1 MYIEDRL
8 FSENTEETLYSVL
21 MDEDEY
27 ALYSEFQKEFA
38 VSKISSAF
46 RHLKRNASRAG
57 TQIKAGFKM
66 GARKDLNPK
75 EVHEIALN
83 QRLATRKGA
92 KLKTP
97 NFKTLDP
104 AEAERSAR
112 AWTHIDQVGRGATP
126 IGSLYFPQLP

>member
-8 FSENTEETLYSVL
+8 FSENTEEVLYSVL

-57 TQIKAGFKM
+57 TQIKAGFNM
-66 GARKDLNPK
+66 GLGKDLTAAQAH
-75 EVHEIALN
+75 EVALN
-83 QRLATRKGA
+83 QRFATRYGKTMRNP
-92 KLKTP
+92 KLKAI
-97 NFKTLDP
+97 DP

-112 AWTHIDQVGRGATP
+112 AWTKIDQAGKGATSGG
-126 IGSLYFPQLP
+126 ILGYFPKK